1 MTLTLRAI
9 VLVLVGLVG
18 LIVGSLIRPVE
29 AQAPTTPFQS
39 GQSLVMSL
47 VNEGTVRCVVAE
59 KRGDWVSCETG
70 KPDPFKRGPA
80 EATWYNTANALSIRV
95 QEK

>member
-1 MTLTLRAI
+1 MTLILRAI
-9 VLVLVGLVG
+9 VLVLIGLVG
-18 LIVGSLIRPVE
+18 LVAGSLIRPVE

-47 VNEGTVRCVVAE
+47 VTEGTVRCVVAE
-59 KRGDWVSCETG
+59 KRGDWVSCDTG

-80 EATWYNTANALSIRV
+80 ETTWYNVANALSITI

>member
-9 VLVLVGLVG
+9 VLVLIGLVG

-29 AQAPTTPFQS
+29 AQAPTTPFQI
-39 GQSLVMSL
+39 GQSLVISL
-47 VNEGTVRCVVAE
+47 VTEDTVRCVVIE
-59 KRGDWVSCETG
+59 KRGDWVSCDTG
-70 KPDPFKRGPA
+70 KPDPFRRGPA
-80 EATWYNTANALSIRV
+80 ETTWYNVANAFSITI